1 MQISDRSFA
10 VTNST
15 LSTLIAELGT
25 ECLKVQA
32 LVNQLQLTSLTA
44 NQQAEI
50 LAELLAAAV
59 HLHSHCD
66 EDFQTL
72 IAEEMENLP
81 NDEDSLRVAYR
92 SE

>member
-1 MQISDRSFA
+1 MQISDRPLT
-10 VTNST
+10 VTNPT
-15 LSTLIAELGT
+15 LSILIAELGT

-59 HLHSHCD
+59 HLHTHCD

-72 IAEEMENLP
+72 ITEEMENLP
-81 NDEDSLRVAYR
+81 DDED
-92 SE
+92 

>member
-1 MQISDRSFA
+1 MQISDRPLA
-10 VTNST
+10 ITNLT
-15 LSTLIAELGT
+15 LSTLIAELGI

-50 LAELLAAAV
+50 LAELLAGVV
-59 HLHSHCD
+59 HLHNHCD

-72 IAEEMENLP
+72 ITEEMEKLP
-81 NDEDSLRVAYR
+81 DNQD
-92 SE
+92 

>member
-1 MQISDRSFA
+1 MQISDRYEL

-15 LSTLIAELGT
+15 LNTLIAELGT
-25 ECLKVQA
+25 ECAQVQV
-32 LVNQLQLTSLTA
+32 LINQLQLPSLTA

-59 HLHSHCD
+59 HLHTHCD

-72 IAEEMENLP
+72 IANEMENLP
-81 NDEDSLRVAYR
+81 DN
-92 SE
+92 

>member
-1 MQISDRSFA
+1 MNMQISDRPLA

-25 ECLKVQA
+25 ECSRVQA
-32 LVNQLQLTSLTA
+32 LINQLQLPSLTA

-50 LAELLAAAV
+50 LGELLAATV
-59 HLHSHCD
+59 HLHTHCD

-72 IAEEMENLP
+72 ITDEMEKLP
-81 NDEDSLRVAYR
+81 DDH
-92 SE
+92 

>member
-1 MQISDRSFA
+1 MSDRPLR

-15 LSTLIAELGT
+15 LSILIAELGT
-25 ECLKVQA
+25 ECLKIKT
-32 LVNQLQLTSLTA
+32 LVNQLQLPSLTV

-59 HLHSHCD
+59 HLHNHCD

-72 IAEEMENLP
+72 IIEEMENLP
-81 NDEDSLRVAYR
+81 GDED
-92 SE
+92 

>member
-1 MQISDRSFA
+1 MNMQISDRPLA

-32 LVNQLQLTSLTA
+32 LVNQLQLPSLTA

-59 HLHSHCD
+59 HLHNHCD

-72 IAEEMENLP
+72 ITEEMENLP
-81 NDEDSLRVAYR
+81 DDEN
-92 SE
+92 

>member
-1 MQISDRSFA
+1 MQISDRPIL

-15 LSTLIAELGT
+15 LSTLIAELGA

-32 LVNQLQLTSLTA
+32 LINQLQLPSLTA

-59 HLHSHCD
+59 HLHTHCG

-72 IAEEMENLP
+72 IADEMEKLP
-81 NDEDSLRVAYR
+81 DDEDD
-92 SE
+92 

>member
-1 MQISDRSFA
+1 MNMQISDRPLA

-15 LSTLIAELGT
+15 LNTLIAELGT

-32 LVNQLQLTSLTA
+32 LVNQLQLPSLTA

-59 HLHSHCD
+59 HLHNHCD

-72 IAEEMENLP
+72 ITEEMENLP
-81 NDEDSLRVAYR
+81 DDED
-92 SE
+92 

>member
-1 MQISDRSFA
+1 MTRQSNKRVKDWDNNMQISDRHLA
-10 VTNST
+10 ITNST

-32 LVNQLQLTSLTA
+32 LVNQLQLPSLTA

-59 HLHSHCD
+59 HLHNHSD
-66 EDFQTL
+66 
-72 IAEEMENLP
+72 
-81 NDEDSLRVAYR
+81 
-92 SE
+92 

>member
-1 MQISDRSFA
+1 MQISDRA
-10 VTNST
+10 LLVTSST

-59 HLHSHCD
+59 HLHNHS
-66 EDFQTL
+66 Q
-72 IAEEMENLP
+72 N
-81 NDEDSLRVAYR
+81 
-92 SE
+92 